1 MIFVFDLISMAS
13 LSDQIDRFTQNTR
26 AIKAASS
33 QTAKPDTTLS
43 VFTQAVLYTHL
54 GDLIRDIDP
63 SELGLFTLVENP
75 TNPYD
80 KDARS
85 AGDPRVTRAQ
95 FPGATPLKRR
105 PLRHDPN
112 PEIEP
117 ETYAHAALKYIEQ

>member
-1 MIFVFDLISMAS
+1 MAS
-13 LSDQIDRFTQNTR
+13 LSDQIDHFTRNTR

-33 QTAKPDTTLS
+33 QTAKPETLS
-43 VFTQAVLYTHL
+43 AFTQAVLYTHL

-63 SELGLFTLVENP
+63 SELGLFTLVEN
-75 TNPYD
+75 TVNPYD

-85 AGDPRVTRAQ
+85 AADPRITRAQ

-105 PLRHDPN
+105 PMRQDPN

-117 ETYAHAALKYIEQ
+117 EIYAHAALKYIEQ